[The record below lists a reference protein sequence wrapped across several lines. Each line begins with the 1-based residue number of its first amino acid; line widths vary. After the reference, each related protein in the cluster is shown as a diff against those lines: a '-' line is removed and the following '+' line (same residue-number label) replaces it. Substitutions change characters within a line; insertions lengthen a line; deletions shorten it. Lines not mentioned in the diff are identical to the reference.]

1 MPKPPLKLPE
11 QDNTEPIKPESATEI
26 IEPLD
31 YDVTPGKRKSKPDR
45 RNSGFYLPLW
55 SVALMLLVVF
65 GVAGGLIILVIALGG
80 PKNVSGGEPVIIVL
94 TAAPFETPSLPQIT
108 QAAPTLI
115 PNVAATSAPAGSVVL
130 SGPTLAPTL
139 TFTPT
144 QAAIA
149 VGMQVI
155 VVGAGGVNVR
165 AAPGLESP
173 VLFSANRNERFMVI
187 NGPRDAGDLT
197 WWEIRD
203 PLDTSRTGWAAGGD
217 NSQDLLQVY
226 VP

>member
-1 MPKPPLKLPE
+1 MPKPPTKLPE
-11 QDNTEPIKPESATEI
+11 QDNTQPITSESATEI
-26 IEPLD
+26 IEPPD
-31 YDVTPGKRKSKPDR
+31 FYVKSEKRKPKLDR
-45 RNSGFYLPLW
+45 RESAFYLPLW
-55 SVALMLLVVF
+55 SLVLMLLVVF
-65 GVAGGLIILVIALGG
+65 GIAGGLIILVIALGG

-94 TAAPFETPSLPQIT
+94 TAAPFETPSVPQMT
-108 QAAPTLI
+108 RVAPTLA
-115 PNVAATSAPAGSVVL
+115 PLSNAANPAATVAL

-144 QAAIA
+144 QATIA
-149 VGMQVI
+149 VGSQVI

-165 AAPGLESP
+165 AAPGRENA

-187 NGPRDAGDLT
+187 DGPREEGDLT

-203 PLDTSRTGWAAGGD
+203 PLDTSRTGWAAEGD